1 MTADDIVRRN
11 RANAARS
18 TGPRTPAGKAVVAQ
32 NARRHGATATLDP
45 DRVNLWLKIILAA
58 PDLDREAAK
67 TSVDEGRRVLALAL
81 AEAEARF
88 GLAAQALRDFVAGE
102 LARPGVIE
110 VVAGDPAS
118 FRGRAS
124 AGGPGTEGP
133 SRRRDLGGRG
143 AGALDEDLHPGSRRH
158 RLLQRYLDE
167 AQRRRAKAFSTWL
180 SQG

>member
-11 RANAARS
+11 RANAAKS
-18 TGPRTPAGKAVVAQ
+18 TGPRTRAGKAVVAQ
-32 NARRHGATATLDP
+32 NARRHGATAKLDP
-45 DRVNLWLKIILAA
+45 DRVHLWLKIILAA
-58 PDLDREAAK
+58 PDLDREAAN
-67 TSVDEGRRVLALAL
+67 TSVDEERRVLALAL

-110 VVAGDPAS
+110 VVWGDPGMMRDRTS
-118 FRGRAS
+118 ED
-124 AGGPGTEGP
+124 GPGAEDRSGKQDP
-133 SRRRDLGGRG
+133 GDHRARALDKDRQPGGR
-143 AGALDEDLHPGSRRH
+143 LH

-167 AQRRRAKAFSTWL
+167 AQRRRAKALSAWL